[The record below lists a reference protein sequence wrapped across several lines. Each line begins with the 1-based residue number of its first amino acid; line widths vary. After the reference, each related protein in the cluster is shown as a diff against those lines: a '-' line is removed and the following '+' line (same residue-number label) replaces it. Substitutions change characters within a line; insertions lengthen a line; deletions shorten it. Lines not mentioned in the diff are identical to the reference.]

1 MDVVGQPV
9 EQRAGQSFGGEDT
22 GPFLERQVRGDDS
35 RTAFMS
41 LAECFEEKLS
51 TSPGKRHVTEFIDDQ
66 QLDRRHLGLQ
76 PEQPALILGFHQL
89 VDEAGGGREGD
100 REAALA
106 GRQAESQGDVG
117 LAGTAVAERD
127 DVLPRHDVFTAGQFE
142 DQWLVQRRD
151 GGEVEGLQGFDGGE
165 PCGTDPSF
173 HHAALAVDQF
183 EFRQTQ
189 KVARMVEPLLSSL
202 TCNLLVLAQE
212 GRQLQLLQVVCEQ
225 HLRRAVGLGE
235 DLRHA
240 AVLDSSTA

>member
-1 MDVVGQPV
+1 MWTWWVSLSSSAPV
-9 EQRAGQSFGGEDT
+9 SRSEAKILVHSSNGR
-22 GPFLERQVRGDDS
+22 LEVTIVEPRSCRWLSVSKR
-35 RTAFMS
+35 
-41 LAECFEEKLS
+41 S

-117 LAGTAVAERD
+117 PAGTAVAERD

-151 GGEVEGLQGFDGGE
+151 GGEVEGLQAFDGE
-165 PCGTDPSF
+165 NR
-173 HHAALAVDQF
+173 AA
-183 EFRQTQ
+183 RIRRSTMRRSRSISSSS
-189 KVARMVEPLLSSL
+189 AR
-202 TCNLLVLAQE
+202 
-212 GRQLQLLQVVCEQ
+212 RK
-225 HLRRAVGLGE
+225 R
-235 DLRHA
+235 
-240 AVLDSSTA
+240 